1 MGRRTKGLYRQH
13 PIETPGA
20 ASYHHPM
27 NPKFK
32 SLTALLLGAAM
43 VAFTFSGCNTTQ
55 GMGEDVEDLGE
66 EIQEAAR

>member
-1 MGRRTKGLYRQH
+1 
-13 PIETPGA
+13 
-20 ASYHHPM
+20 M